1 MMRVARSTRP
11 RRSSADCDGVAART
25 PDARAHDDPPHTLL
39 RLQRAIGNR
48 GVQRM
53 HASTPLVQRQPT
65 SLDAGPIGDPMEF
78 IESQLARTFV
88 DPDDPRLAVRV
99 RRLQEAVQQ
108 LTRPEAKRLLDRL
121 RERTRSD
128 LLAQNFHRLATPSRQ
143 KLLAGLR
150 NRLPSEIEGKRL
162 GTITAG
168 TGVAAASMPLIAAA
182 EIVPSTQEPGS
193 FAGYDDAT
201 AARQGAV
208 RRPTI
213 TAIVKDRRMGL
224 FRVFETGVPTVRNTD
239 PLTVSA
245 AETGLD
251 YDVEDW
257 VNLQGSPL
265 PDPKDRAA
273 RAKQADELRAAFIK
287 TYERRMSGDD
297 PARDADLAKVRNAYE
312 ALVVEALPFASG
324 GINVSM
330 ELNYVDRAG
339 KLHRATTAAP
349 SMINI
354 DITGLYAGGFQTAL
368 DPMSEVQDLPGAHV
382 RATVQDLFTDR
393 PPFPYEPYLA
403 LTKTSISDD
412 PLDTRSTLL
421 HEEAHLAHA
430 RRTIELYELWTT
442 SVSGLS
448 FDDWVRREAAARRL
462 SAVDAALAIEA
473 AGPRTY
479 GILPNTELLAEV
491 EGFMAGFHAASV
503 QNRSRYF
510 DRLWIMGNRWSLS
523 DQVVRELAIRKFRYY
538 YAHTLHAPERQVFDQ
553 FVLNELVNGK
563 QPPEFYVELV
573 KFSEAP

>member
-1 MMRVARSTRP
+1 MGSI
-11 RRSSADCDGVAART
+11 RRSIRPLRSHADRETVHART
-25 PDARAHDDPPHTLL
+25 SEARTHHDHQPHTLL
-39 RLQRAIGNR
+39 GLQRTIGNR
-48 GVQRM
+48 GVQRV
-53 HASTPLVQRQPT
+53 HAPARVVQRQPDT
-65 SLDAGPIGDPMEF
+65 SDAGPIGNPMEF
-78 IESQLARTFV
+78 IEAQLARRFV

-99 RRLQEAVQQ
+99 RRLQEAVTH
-108 LTRPEAKRLLDRL
+108 LTMQEAKQVLGRL
-121 RERTRSD
+121 REPANA
-128 LLAQNFHRLATPSRQ
+128 LAQNFQRLATPSRQ
-143 KLLAGLR
+143 KLLRGLR
-150 NRLPSEIEGKRL
+150 GRLPSDIEGKRL
-162 GTITAG
+162 GTLNTG
-168 TGVAAASMPLIAAA
+168 TGPMATSTPLTAAA
-182 EIVPSTQEPGS
+182 EIVPSTEEPGS
-193 FAGYDDAT
+193 FAGYEDEA
-201 AARQGAV
+201 AARRTAV

-213 TAIVKDRRMGL
+213 SAIVKDKRIGL
-224 FRVFETGVPTVRNTD
+224 HRVFETGVPTVRQGS
-239 PLTVSA
+239 LTISA
-245 AETGLD
+245 NETGVD
-251 YDVEDW
+251 YELTDW
-257 VNLQGSPL
+257 VNVEGSPL
-265 PDPKDRAA
+265 PDPGDRAA
-273 RAKQADELRAAFIK
+273 RAKHADELRAAFIK

-324 GINVSM
+324 EINVSM
-330 ELNYVDRAG
+330 ELNYVDPAG
-339 KLHRATTAAP
+339 KLHRATTAAS

-354 DITGLYAGGFQTAL
+354 DITGLYVGGFQTAL
-368 DPMSEVQDLPGAHV
+368 DPMSEIQALRGAHV

-538 YAHTLHAPERQVFDQ
+538 YEHTLHPPERQVFDE

-573 KFSEAP
+573 KFSEGA